1 MYITFDFEEQGLFF
15 EETETVISMRGQ
27 SAMHGQVASMDL
39 TLRYF
44 ETVVKDLSDKTA
56 EFEAYTGTY
65 TIDPRELIVRKIRLI
80 KNTVLDESGGLQLI
94 ISAASIERF
103 IKLANAN
110 HCKSLVIFT
119 CDPIVAESLFIKK
132 FRMCKLI
139 NAEYEVRA
147 ELKL

>member
-1 MYITFDFEEQGLFF
+1 MYTTFDFEEQALFYT
-15 EETETVISMRGQ
+15 ETETVISMRGQ
-27 SAMHGQVASMDL
+27 SSTIDL
-39 TLRYF
+39 TVQYF

-56 EFEAYTGTY
+56 EFEAYTGSY
-65 TIDPRELIVRKIRLI
+65 TIDPRELIVRRIRPVKDSVI
-80 KNTVLDESGGLQLI
+80 NESGGLQLI

-103 IKLANAN
+103 IKLAKAN
-110 HCKSLVIFT
+110 YCKSLVVFT
-119 CDPIVAESLFIKK
+119 RDPIVAESLFMKK